1 MQQIR
6 KILNRVFEIREGEF
20 LRTSLMFFYLFL
32 VIASYI
38 TSSAVRDSL
47 FLKSLGTKQIPY
59 AYLLIAIVVGLI
71 SPFYLRAASKASLN
85 QLIRYTSL
93 AAVLSLLVFW
103 WVFILQFNRWWM
115 LYVFYIWVSIFG
127 AITTSQFWLLANHAF
142 DPREAKRL
150 FALIG
155 AGGVLGGMLGG
166 SFTNYGAQWFGTEWL
181 LLWCAGFMVT
191 SMLLAEGVWKEVTL
205 KSNADSKPR
214 RKSEPR
220 ATGENTGRLLKL
232 IHSSRH
238 LSLLT
243 AMLGI
248 TVIIDSLT
256 DYQLKYISYHSIGSK
271 DQLTAFFGT
280 LSLYRG
286 IFSFLFQL
294 FLTSRILK
302 GLGVGLSIL
311 FLPTS
316 LLLGSLVMVF
326 YPVLSAVKFLKVSD
340 GSLRFS
346 IHRSSIELLYLPIP
360 LEVKNRVKGFIDI
373 FIDRVGLAVGG
384 LLLLLLTRV
393 FALSISQLSLV
404 VCAMV
409 LGWIFLSISIRQE
422 YLNSFRLA
430 LEKKTIEPEALR
442 VRITDSTTRD
452 TLTQALQ
459 SLDERQVLYAMRL
472 LKDMNSTDW
481 LPDIQPLIKHPSAKV
496 RALSI
501 ECLGARQDPEIL
513 ALVTDRLQDPDLEVR
528 AEAIHY
534 LSRLEGFNSREKIK
548 EFLRHRD
555 YSIVGAAIHSFL
567 NHEVPCDGLIDQE
580 FIEDA
585 LAQEGDAR
593 DAARI
598 AAACA
603 LGLVSPSS
611 SLQRYLKVLLQDPS
625 IEVVRNAIRSAG
637 QTLNPDVLPLLMQKL
652 ADRRL
657 RSEARE
663 ALLKYG
669 VEIVGIL
676 SQYLN
681 DLNQPTSVRANIP
694 KLLSLLGKQEAA
706 DVLIQSIRQPDPF
719 LTYRVIKAL
728 NRMRVTFLQLSF
740 KHEVIDHHIL
750 NDIKAYYQY
759 QAMSRTM
766 KIGESASYAG
776 LQLLHKTI
784 QERMDQSLERAFRL
798 LGLRYPPKDIYSAY
812 NAIRSQKPH
821 LRASAIE
828 FLDNLLVPDQKHLLF
843 PILEE
848 STSDNLIGQ
857 RNHVLGLSPKSQS
870 AYLNDLIVGKDP
882 WLRTLGIYVAGSLK
896 LSVLADLVRESLDA
910 PDTAIRETAR
920 WSWNRLNNFEGAR
933 A

>member
-1 MQQIR
+1 MAVVR
-6 KILNRVFEIREGEF
+6 KILNRIFDVREGEL

-38 TSSAVRDSL
+38 TASAVRDSL

-93 AAVLSLLVFW
+93 AAVLSLLVFC
-103 WVFILQFNRWWM
+103 WVFILHFDTWWM

-181 LLWCAGFMVT
+181 LLWCGGFMVT

-214 RKSEPR
+214 RKLEPR
-220 ATGENTGRLLKL
+220 TTGENTGTLWKL
-232 IHSSRH
+232 IRSSSH

-243 AMLGI
+243 AILGI
-248 TVIIDSLT
+248 TVIIDSFT
-256 DYQLKYISYHSIGSK
+256 DYQLKYISNHSIGSK

-286 IFSFLFQL
+286 IFSFLFQI

-302 GLGVGLSIL
+302 GLGVGVSIL

-316 LLLGSLVMVF
+316 LLLSSLLMVF
-326 YPVLSAVKFLKVSD
+326 YPALWAVKFLKISD
-340 GSLRFS
+340 GSFRFS

-360 LEVKNRVKGFIDI
+360 LQVKDRVKGFIDI

-384 LLLLLLTRV
+384 LLLLLLTSV
-393 FALSISQLSLV
+393 FALSIPQLSLF
-404 VCAMV
+404 VCGMV
-409 LGWIFLSISIRQE
+409 LVWIFLSISIKQE

-452 TLTQALQ
+452 TLIRALQ
-459 SLDERQVLYAMRL
+459 SLDERQVLYALRL
-472 LKDMNSTDW
+472 LRDMNSTDW
-481 LPDIQPLIKHPSAKV
+481 LPDIRPLIKHPSAKV

-501 ECLGARQDPEIL
+501 ECLGIHDDPEIL
-513 ALVTDRLQDPDLEVR
+513 AWVTDCLKDPDLEVR

-534 LSRLEGFNSREKIK
+534 LSRPQASNSLEKIT
-548 EFLRHRD
+548 EFLHHGD
-555 YSIVGAAIHSFL
+555 YSIVGAAIHSIL
-567 NHEVPCDGLIDQE
+567 NHGVPCDGLIDQK

-585 LAQEGDAR
+585 LAQQGEAR

-603 LGLVSPSS
+603 LGLISPSS
-611 SLQRYLKVLLQDPS
+611 PLQGYLKILLQDPS
-625 IEVVRNAIRSAG
+625 TEVVRNAIRSAG
-637 QTLNPDVLPLLMQKL
+637 RTLSPEALPLLIQRL

-669 VEIVGIL
+669 AEIVGIL
-676 SQYLN
+676 SQNLN
-681 DLNQPTSVRANIP
+681 DVNQPTSVRANIP
-694 KLLSLLGKQEAA
+694 KLLSLLGRQEAA

-728 NRMRVTFLQLSF
+728 NRMRVNFLELSF
-740 KHEVIDHHIL
+740 KHEAIDSHIL
-750 NDIKAYYQY
+750 DDIRDYYQFR
-759 QAMSRTM
+759 AMLRTM
-766 KIGESASYAG
+766 ESSESGYSAA
-776 LQLLHKTI
+776 LQLLHKTLR
-784 QERMDQSLERAFRL
+784 ERMDQGLERVFRL

-812 NAIRSQKPH
+812 NGIRSQKSH
-821 LRASAIE
+821 LRASAVE
-828 FLDNLLVPDQKHLLF
+828 FLDNLLLPDQKQLLF

-848 STSDNLIGQ
+848 SSLDSFIGKGDS
-857 RNHVLGLSPKSQS
+857 RLGVLLKSRS
-870 AYLNDLIVGKDP
+870 AYLHDLIVGKDP

-896 LSVLADLVRESLDA
+896 LSVLAGPVQESLDA
-910 PDTAIRETAR
+910 ADISVRETAR
-920 WSWNRLNNFEGAR
+920 WSWNRLNDFEGAR